1 MNLKRLILRSRRYYS
16 EGTSLIFL
24 PITFLGF
31 SRSLYSLVD
40 GLPFMDIIFPTF
52 QRFLLIG
59 GIGLLPF
66 SMFVGYIWIRSQ
78 FYKEGVAVG
87 AENNPYNWK
96 LRPGIDSIMYFGQII
111 AQQNMLRLFK
121 QFNTFE
127 SGEEEAYRKY
137 IDLMIKLNEGGF
149 IQ

>member
-1 MNLKRLILRSRRYYS
+1 MNFKRLILRSRRYYS
-16 EGTSLIFL
+16 EGNSLIVL

-31 SRSLYSLVD
+31 SRTIYGLIDS
-40 GLPFMDIIFPTF
+40 LPFMDLVFPTF

-59 GIGLLPF
+59 GIGIVPF
-66 SMFVGYIWIRSQ
+66 SMFLGYIWIRSQ

-87 AENNPYNWK
+87 AENNPYAFQ
-96 LRPGIDSIMYFGQII
+96 LAPGRDRIMYFGQII
-111 AQQNMLRLFK
+111 GQQNMLRLFK

-127 SGEEEAYRKY
+127 PGEEERYKKY
-137 IDLMIKLNEGGF
+137 IDLMIKLDNGGV